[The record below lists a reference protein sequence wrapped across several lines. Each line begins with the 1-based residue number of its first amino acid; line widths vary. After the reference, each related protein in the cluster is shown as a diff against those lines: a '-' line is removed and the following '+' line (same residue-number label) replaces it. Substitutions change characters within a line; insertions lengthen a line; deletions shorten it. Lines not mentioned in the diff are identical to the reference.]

1 MFFLSYYPTHI
12 IITIITTLGLFS
24 NFTLILRVYETER
37 PDSVE
42 FLFWCLFATQRPHL
56 ENDTLRF
63 LSFFLFFSFF
73 NLPGAI
79 LNRTAVLPHAR
90 LV

>member
-37 PDSVE
+37 PDSVVPVLV
-42 FLFWCLFATQRPHL
+42 FVRHPAAT
-56 ENDTLRF
+56 F
-63 LSFFLFFSFF
+63 
-73 NLPGAI
+73 GK
-79 LNRTAVLPHAR
+79 
-90 LV
+90 